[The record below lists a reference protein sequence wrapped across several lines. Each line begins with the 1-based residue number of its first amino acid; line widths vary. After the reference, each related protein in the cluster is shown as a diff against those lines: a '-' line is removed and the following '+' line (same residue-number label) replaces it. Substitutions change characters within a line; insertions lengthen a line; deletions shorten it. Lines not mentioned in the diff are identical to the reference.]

1 MPTVDSMQGFYDK
14 VKPLTPP
21 KPLWLRV
28 LKFLKDA
35 IVKGDIQPGEKLNEV
50 RIASKLGV
58 SRSPVREAI
67 RVLESEKFVETIDRR
82 GTFVK
87 PLSMKEIE
95 EIHTVLK
102 FLQVAAIELAVKN
115 MDRDRKKELATMI
128 TQMEE
133 RKHTT
138 DIEEIKRM
146 SRRFHSFIVQA
157 SDNDLLIRINES
169 LLIQQ
174 ERVRLWGASTE
185 PEDISAIIDEHLV
198 ISRAFLKGDA
208 EKTARLMEEHV
219 CKARMRFMKALSK
232 LEQGKEETPRA

>member
-1 MPTVDSMQGFYDK
+1 MQKFYDK
-14 VKPLTPP
+14 VKPLIPP
-21 KPLWLRV
+21 KPLWFRV
-28 LKFLKDA
+28 LEFLKDA

-50 RIASKLGV
+50 KIAAKLGV

-87 PLSMKEIE
+87 PLSAKEIE
-95 EIHTVLK
+95 ELHIVLK

-115 MDRDRKKELATMI
+115 MDRNRKKELTRMI
-128 TQMEE
+128 AQMEE

-138 DIEEIKRM
+138 DVEELKSM
-146 SRRFHSFIVQA
+146 SRQFHSFIFQA
-157 SDNDLLIRINES
+157 CDNDLLIRINES
-169 LLIQQ
+169 LLVQQ

-185 PEDISAIIDEHLV
+185 PEDITAVIDEHLA
-198 ISRAFLKGDA
+198 ISRALLRGNA
-208 EKTARLMEEHV
+208 EEAAGLMEEHV
-219 CKARMRFMKALSK
+219 YKARMRLMKALSK

>member
-1 MPTVDSMQGFYDK
+1 MHKFYDK
-14 VKPLTPP
+14 VRPLTPT

-28 LKFLKDA
+28 LEFLKDA

-50 RIASKLGV
+50 RIAAKLGV

-87 PLSMKEIE
+87 PLSAKDIE
-95 EIHTVLK
+95 EIQTVLK

-115 MDRDRKKELATMI
+115 MDSDRKKELTAMI
-128 TQMEE
+128 AQMEE

-138 DIEEIKRM
+138 DIEELKCM
-146 SRRFHSFIVQA
+146 SRQFHSFIVQA

-185 PEDISAIIDEHLV
+185 PEDISAIIDEHLA
-198 ISRAFLKGDA
+198 ISRAFLRGDA
-208 EKTARLMEEHV
+208 EGSARLMEEHV
-219 CKARMRFMKALSK
+219 YKARMRFMKALSK
-232 LEQGKEETPRA
+232 LEQGKAGMPRA

>member
-1 MPTVDSMQGFYDK
+1 MQDFYDK
-14 VKPLTPP
+14 VKPLAPP

-28 LKFLKDA
+28 LEFLKDA

-67 RVLESEKFVETIDRR
+67 RVLESEAFVETIDRR

-87 PLSMKEIE
+87 PLSVKEIE

-102 FLQVAAIELAVKN
+102 YLQVAAIELAVKN
-115 MDRDRKKELATMI
+115 MDPDIKKELTSMI
-128 TQMEE
+128 AQMEE

-138 DIEEIKRM
+138 DVEELKNM
-146 SRRFHSFIVQA
+146 SRQFHSFIVQA
-157 SDNDLLIRINES
+157 SNNDLLIRINES
-169 LLIQQ
+169 LLVQQ

-185 PEDISAIIDEHLV
+185 PEDISAIMEEHLA
-198 ISRAFLKGDA
+198 ISRAFLQEDA
-208 EKTARLMEEHV
+208 AETARLMEEHV
-219 CKARMRFMKALSK
+219 HKARLRLMKAISK
-232 LEQGKEETPRA
+232 LEQGKEETPRT